1 MEGLEK
7 LEELDEFGIT
17 GQTSDSKGVWIVK
30 NLSTFA
36 VAGFRHD
43 SYAAAQLTLNKVQ
56 KEHPEHKF
64 EIRKIR

>member
-1 MEGLEK
+1 MEG
-7 LEELDEFGIT
+7 LEELDELELT
-17 GQTSDSKGVWIVK
+17 DQLSDSKGIWIVK

-36 VAGFRHD
+36 VVGFRHN